1 LDDLTCLFCCELE
14 SVSHLFFECCVARN
28 VWVVL
33 SEMLGLSVG
42 RDFESVAKL
51 WVLGNKYY

>member
-1 LDDLTCLFCCELE
+1 
-14 SVSHLFFECCVARN
+14 VARN